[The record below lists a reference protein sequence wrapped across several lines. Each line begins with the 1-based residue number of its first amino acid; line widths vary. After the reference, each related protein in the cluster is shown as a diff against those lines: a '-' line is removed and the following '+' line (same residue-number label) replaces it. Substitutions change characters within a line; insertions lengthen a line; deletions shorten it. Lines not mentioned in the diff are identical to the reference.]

1 MNWKNFF
8 LITIL
13 FAGACCSPPPTSSTE
28 KENPMGLSDNE
39 WKEKLTPDQFYVCR
53 QKGTER
59 PFTGKYHDHKE
70 TGTYLCVACGSELF
84 SSDTKYDSGSG
95 WPSFWDPYEEENL
108 TLQKDDSLGMTRT
121 EVLCKKCGAHLGHLF
136 DDGPNPTGMRY
147 CINSAAL
154 GFKEKGTP

>member
-1 MNWKNFF
+1 
-8 LITIL
+8 
-13 FAGACCSPPPTSSTE
+13 
-28 KENPMGLSDNE
+28 MGLSDNE

-95 WPSFWDPYEEENL
+95 WPSFWDPYEEKNL

-136 DDGPNPTGMRY
+136 DDGPKPTGMRY

>member
-8 LITIL
+8 LIAIL
-13 FAGACCSPPPTSSTE
+13 FAGACCSPAPTSSTE

-95 WPSFWDPYEEENL
+95 WPSFWDPYEEKNL

-136 DDGPNPTGMRY
+136 DDGPKPTGMRY

-154 GFKEKGTP
+154 GFKEKETP